1 MKAII
6 IADDMGEQLQSLAGG
21 APACMVRLCGRPLA
35 EYVLEQL
42 ADCGFNECIVVMD
55 NPKAAAERYPE
66 ERFAGISLRFCTG
79 IGCPKQKAGIHAAEE
94 QPVLVMD
101 GRLLCDFSL
110 DELVRAH
117 RKSNAD
123 ITAAVLGKSGTGV
136 SETSGI
142 ESDRNVWNSGIYM
155 ISPRAADIMQSEEKP
170 LLGDLIKTFVNGGMK
185 AALWSGS
192 GYWRRID
199 SLSSYQQ
206 AQKDLLDGRIRCRL
220 RGIRDEQGNLIA
232 GHCPPGHY
240 RLTAP
245 VFIGDGVYLGEGA
258 VIGAGSVLDDGCT
271 VASGAAVEAGTLLPH
286 SFVGE
291 RACIQS
297 SVVCAGAPVRSGAV
311 LMKGAVAKSFVQ
323 TAFSDEAS
331 AGTDHNNT
339 VGGEIGMELTPEF
352 AVQAGCALGTIL
364 RGRTIGVAVDEFCS
378 SRVLADALI
387 AGVRAAGTNVLD
399 FGCVFQALFQFAVR
413 YNAVPGVRISSGKT
427 GWIQMVESDG
437 QPFDGL
443 LMKNFR
449 SVLSH
454 KEFSYAPW
462 NGFGG
467 HVELSGINMIYRGEL
482 LRLALEGLPGM
493 SAQTVSPNKAVEKLM
508 NETLQKLGCNLSGGV
523 LLRISADGTDL
534 EICERYCKMEGE
546 RVRAVDRFLQLKT
559 AGGMDSCPPGMHRCA
574 LSAQTENTGQKAWTA
589 VERQPMRDGMM
600 TAIRILDYLHR
611 QRLTLPELNG
621 IVPKSD
627 AKSKSLQNERQ
638 GGNDSG
644 VRNPKKSVLL
654 LCPAQR
660 APLHALAEVSGWELA
675 QELYTDSGRCLDSL
689 LDNERR
695 NG

>member
-6 IADDMGEQLQSLAGG
+6 IAGDIGEQLQSLAGG

-55 NPKAAAERYPE
+55 NPKAVAERYPE

-79 IGCPKQKAGIHAAEE
+79 IGCPKQKAGIHVAEE

-101 GRLLCDFSL
+101 GRVLCDFSL
-110 DELVRAH
+110 NELVEAH
-117 RKSNAD
+117 QKGNAD
-123 ITAAVLGKSGTGV
+123 ITAAVPGTG
-136 SETSGI
+136 GI
-142 ESDRNVWNSGIYM
+142 ETEDVLGSGIYM
-155 ISPRAADIMQSEEKP
+155 ISPRAVDIMRSEEKNHM
-170 LLGDLIKTFVNGGMK
+170 GDFIKTFVSHGMK
-185 AALWSGS
+185 TAFWSGS

-199 SLSSYQQ
+199 SLGSYQQ
-206 AQKDLLDGRIRCRL
+206 AQRDLLDGRIRCRL
-220 RGIRDEQGNLIA
+220 RGIRDEQGNLVA
-232 GHCPPGHY
+232 GRCPTGHY

-258 VIGAGSVLDDGCT
+258 VVGAGSVLDDGCT

-291 RACIQS
+291 RARVQS
-297 SVVCAGAPVRSGAV
+297 SVVCPGASVRSGTV
-311 LMKGAVAKSFVQ
+311 LLKGAVAKS
-323 TAFSDEAS
+323 TAQKAVAS
-331 AGTDHNNT
+331 SAADRNNT
-339 VGGEIGMELTPEF
+339 VGGEIGAELNPEF
-352 AVQAGCALGTIL
+352 AAQAGCALGTIL
-364 RGRTIGVAVDEFCS
+364 RGRTIGVAADEFCS

-534 EICERYCKMEGE
+534 EICEGYCKMEGE

-654 LCPAQR
+654 LCAAQR